1 MEKMIISGRIIRN
14 NLLSIAIF
22 LVVTRAFIEVN
33 LLYYLF
39 PILCATLIFF
49 SIKYFKGL
57 NKNLIYVSLFPLY
70 CLLSSIWSLDSYWS
84 LKRSIYLI
92 IIFWGLLVLLIVYN
106 QSKDFFKSFLPANL
120 FILGLSLFSLI
131 FQIPADR
138 WTGGNSMGFKG
149 FSLHQNT
156 LASLIVFT
164 LPGLFFILQKSNK
177 KSYSNLLFISLM
189 LINIFILLITY
200 SRASILAFFITLL
213 FYILLKDFSYLKY
226 ILTGILFLVF
236 LYFLPS
242 KFHDTI
248 NTLALKNGNNIF
260 DRRLELWEASFKAA
274 KLGGLFGLGYGIS
287 SPQINISQGNFRDDG
302 KYIREKGNSILG
314 LIEEVGILGFLFFIT
329 PLLLI
334 VKNII
339 LLYKKKENLLI
350 IATILGMIIHAQ
362 FEAWWVGPGSVQYP
376 LYLTYTNYLIF
387 NNTIS

>member
-1 MEKMIISGRIIRN
+1 
-14 NLLSIAIF
+14 
-22 LVVTRAFIEVN
+22 
-33 LLYYLF
+33 
-39 PILCATLIFF
+39 
-49 SIKYFKGL
+49 
-57 NKNLIYVSLFPLY
+57 
-70 CLLSSIWSLDSYWS
+70 
-84 LKRSIYLI
+84 
-92 IIFWGLLVLLIVYN
+92 
-106 QSKDFFKSFLPANL
+106 
-120 FILGLSLFSLI
+120 
-131 FQIPADR
+131 
-138 WTGGNSMGFKG
+138 
-149 FSLHQNT
+149 
-156 LASLIVFT
+156 
-164 LPGLFFILQKSNK
+164 
-177 KSYSNLLFISLM
+177 M

-314 LIEEVGILGFLFFIT
+314 LIEEVGIVGFLFFIT